1 MERFKKALKR
11 IFLLP
16 PLITVIIA
24 IPAFVAVIYVLVK
37 GINGQLAYLSYL
49 ASAYALIVTGV
60 RFPGMIRSIRHGIE
74 YHPLTKKILSVPVG
88 RRYVEDIKFRTE
100 VSLGLGFT
108 INLLYIAIKMASG
121 IYYHSAWFIALAI
134 YYILLAAMRLLL
146 LYHRKWPE
154 GSAHLELELRR
165 YRMCGCVLLVMNLA
179 LGGIVAF
186 MVRHNRGYEYPGTL
200 IYAMAVY
207 SFYAVII
214 ATINV
219 VKSRRHGSPV
229 LSAAKAINL
238 VAAMVSILSL
248 ETAMLAQFGSNDD
261 PMFRKMMTACTGGGV
276 CLIILGVAVFMIAKS
291 SKQIKQIKTQNC

>member
-24 IPAFVAVIYVLVK
+24 IPAFAAVIYVLVK

-165 YRMCGCVLLVMNLA
+165 YRVCGCVLLVMNLA

-229 LSAAKAINL
+229 LSAEIGRAH
-238 VAAMVSILSL
+238 V
-248 ETAMLAQFGSNDD
+248 
-261 PMFRKMMTACTGGGV
+261 
-276 CLIILGVAVFMIAKS
+276 
-291 SKQIKQIKTQNC
+291 